1 MHRTTNEINPNE
13 IIASSAIRESRTRD
27 NKMKMLNKNE
37 QQK

>member
-13 IIASSAIRESRTRD
+13 IIVSSAIRESRTRD